1 MHICVCVHV
10 CIPAC
15 VFVYYVCVHIHVY
28 MYRYVFICVYVF
40 VCVYAWAYVY
50 LYVCIYV
57 YIHTSIY
64 VYLYVYMYLYVCL
77 YVHVYV
83 CFYYVYEAITLLFPS
98 LSCHKNPK
106 QNRKPNKILL
116 FPLHSYITWLFPLRV
131 FRTFPWEMILKASGM
146 RLHNPQ
152 TEGVRTLSP
161 RSLWPGTAGSRILLS
176 VPEPQITQT

>member
-83 CFYYVYEAITLLFPS
+83 CFYYVLKLLLYCF
-98 LSCHKNPK
+98 LVKNPK

-146 RLHNPQ
+146 RLHNSQ

>member
-1 MHICVCVHV
+1 MCVCV
-10 CIPAC
+10 CMC
-15 VFVYYVCVHIHVY
+15 LC
-28 MYRYVFICVYVF
+28 MSICVSICMYI
-40 VCVYAWAYVY
+40 CMHTY
-50 LYVCIYV
+50 LYICV
-57 YIHTSIY
+57 SI
-64 VYLYVYMYLYVCL
+64 CL
-77 YVHVYV
+77 YVSICMFV
-83 CFYYVYEAITLLFPS
+83 CACICMLLLCVEAITLLFPS

-146 RLHNPQ
+146 RLHNSQ